1 MVSNHHLNHPSIRPS
16 VRLSLLCIIVM
27 FYLILSIG
35 QIHSNSDSFIKFLWS
50 HDPRKPR
57 GAHVLIIDVT
67 EWMGIKV
74 ES

>member
-1 MVSNHHLNHPSIRPS
+1 
-16 VRLSLLCIIVM
+16 M